1 MGAGGL
7 KGRVRKVLDP
17 VASLAARLGV
27 HPSAIT
33 VAGLLLSTAA
43 GWAFWNGLFRLA
55 GGLLLAS
62 GFCDMIDGATAR
74 ARARV
79 SASGAFLDSTLD
91 RYSEVAALTGAFLY
105 YLRSP
110 VPADAAAAAAVV
122 LAVSGSLLV
131 SYAKARAEAVG
142 ASCDVGFAERPE
154 RMVVLIVGAFAGPVH
169 FRWAAWLL
177 AVMSHATAVHRVGHV
192 LRKLRS

>member
-17 VASLAARLGV
+17 VASFAARLGV

-33 VAGLLLSTAA
+33 VAGLVLSAAA
-43 GWAFWNGLFRLA
+43 GWAFWNGGFRLA
-55 GGLLLAS
+55 GGFLLAS

-74 ARARV
+74 AGARV

-105 YLRSP
+105 YLLRP
-110 VPADAAAAAAVV
+110 APADAATAIAVV

-142 ASCDVGFAERPE
+142 AACDVGFAERPE
-154 RMVVLIVGAFAGPVH
+154 RMVVLIAGAFAGPVH

-177 AVMSHATAVHRVGHV
+177 AAMSHATAVHRVGHV
-192 LRKLRS
+192 LRKLGS

>member
-27 HPSAIT
+27 SPSAIT
-33 VAGLLLSTAA
+33 VAGLALSVAA
-43 GWAFWNGLFRLA
+43 GWAFWTGQFRAA
-55 GGLLLAS
+55 GGCLLAS
-62 GFCDMIDGATAR
+62 GLCDMIDGATAR
-74 ARARV
+74 AGARV

-105 YLRSP
+105 YLLRAEPSG
-110 VPADAAAAAAVV
+110 AATAAAVV

-131 SYAKARAEAVG
+131 SYTKARAEAVG
-142 ASCDVGFAERPE
+142 TSCDVGFAERPE
-154 RMVVLIVGAFAGPVH
+154 RMIVLIVGAFAGPAH

-177 AVMSHATAVHRVGHV
+177 AAASHATALHRVGHV
-192 LRKLRS
+192 LRKLRT